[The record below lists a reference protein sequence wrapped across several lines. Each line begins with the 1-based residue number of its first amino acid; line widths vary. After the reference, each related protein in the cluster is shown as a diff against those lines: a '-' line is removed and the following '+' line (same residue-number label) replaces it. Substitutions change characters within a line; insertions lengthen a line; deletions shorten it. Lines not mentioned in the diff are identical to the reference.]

1 MLDFGKYTFEILI
14 SYVGTFS
21 LVAIVIVSTY
31 LDARKVKRDLK
42 NLNTENFMEKYGI
55 HKSALLP
62 ARLAGSFVLTTFLM
76 GLYIIYRD
84 GPEKT

>member
-31 LDARKVKRDLK
+31 LDAKKVKRDLK
-42 NLNTENFMEKYGI
+42 NLNIDNLNDNLE
-55 HKSALLP
+55 
-62 ARLAGSFVLTTFLM
+62 FLI
-76 GLYIIYRD
+76 LD
-84 GPEKT
+84 LD

>member
-21 LVAIVIVSTY
+21 FVSIVIISTY

-42 NLNTENFMEKYGI
+42 NLNTENLNDK
-55 HKSALLP
+55 
-62 ARLAGSFVLTTFLM
+62 
-76 GLYIIYRD
+76 
-84 GPEKT
+84 